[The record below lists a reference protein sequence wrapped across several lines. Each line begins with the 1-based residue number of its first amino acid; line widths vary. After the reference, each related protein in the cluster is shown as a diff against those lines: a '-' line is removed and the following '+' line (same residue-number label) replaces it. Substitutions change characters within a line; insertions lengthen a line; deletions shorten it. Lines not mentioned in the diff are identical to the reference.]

1 MTVSDE
7 AFASKSK
14 LESSSIFIR
23 EFLNKRNYLEAKGL
37 PLFSYHTTE
46 DEYKRSKELL
56 RFRVPTN
63 LTLNDRDWCACF
75 CLFGAEWYRREYQSG
90 WSWAGIFEQL
100 GYELDANQRSKVIVK
115 GLTFWKRPINKHSVC
130 RSDFLGSVYAEGGL
144 PFGLLAAEGGRFQSL
159 FKRLLNEF
167 DRAKSFGQSP
177 LPFIEQQLTKLP
189 DAFQTQSTVTLL
201 HDMVSNLYGLIDTYE
216 LDKQSNPAKHLD
228 NLLPKWRNSFPIPLD
243 TKVGDDFLSVLLSSA
258 TQQRKVSKLRRERL
272 SLTQWVKESE
282 SLAFNSEITV
292 SNKLSVDLK
301 KQDLTA
307 PIVEVLIYEGDK
319 QIADLGMARAELVN
333 EQAIL
338 HMRKTKVTFT
348 RDVYEAPLKL
358 VVMQAGRIRLS
369 EAIPG
374 SWLPCDEMPLLL
386 NQKEKLTV
394 IGVGS
399 HSKKADSLTAIVAGS
414 AEVFDCNAQIFKDL
428 SLDNYRLITFSG
440 ELSVNYFSD
449 SKTDNYGLS
458 TKLDS
463 FHKEAVHI
471 SGEIFEFETVTG
483 YPVYKGVPKI
493 ACDYPHTK
501 ILIGENDLT
510 QLGNNCN
517 FFGRQVLRI
526 KDGQKTL
533 YRRKLAI
540 LPKDFELGLHAGN
553 KSNLGCLTIQS
564 DKPFLYSISKDIA
577 NKAVVINGGKRIEL
591 EANGAPPPAFEMQ
604 IQANLLSDPISLKLP
619 FPSKGA
625 LLFDGSG
632 RELPYLFSVDNL
644 LGARINLFKEANKP
658 SSLFEIELKAP
669 TSAPGNTSYLFQY
682 KVDKFVEEVNLFDL
696 REKIKSL
703 LATAQSSELDAVV
716 RMVISG
722 DGVQT
727 KQYTIGRYALY
738 GSKEDNLLSFEA
750 DKQVDFSGLKVELLN
765 LANPEQNCETL
776 TQRSSGEVHIGKFE
790 LPLVVKTPHL
800 AIPSQN
806 STYQFRPIFIP
817 SSHSIDAPVHIKSLG
832 KAAELYH
839 PVHNKSAFDAV
850 LEQMTNDFEHSGWGY
865 FDCLLDKYAHL
876 PALTFEAF
884 KALVKHP
891 KCLILLPLVTKLNT
905 EKVMQTIQT
914 EFNIVWE
921 LLPIGQWKSALNKYE
936 YYLGE
941 LGLPQILVNK
951 YISEKASS
959 ICSFLGL
966 PEFFS
971 LKRNSQ
977 NMYSVL
983 IDIRREELLRDNS
996 DVDIRWPQQYQLPL
1010 QKWVNQNY
1018 PHLVQ
1023 FKVPNKFQAAVI
1035 YFPIAAAVV
1044 AATDTS
1050 WEEVLSTDSV
1060 NYFLLRQLMEFDRNW
1075 FDSIYQCALCFFI
1088 QE

>member
-1 MTVSDE
+1 MDRNEVLERNIKVESISAFISD
-7 AFASKSK
+7 
-14 LESSSIFIR
+14 
-23 EFLNKRNYLEAKGL
+23 FLIKRNNPEPSGS
-37 PLFSYHTTE
+37 PLFSYQTTE
-46 DEYKRSKELL
+46 IEY
-56 RFRVPTN
+56 N
-63 LTLNDRDWCACF
+63 LIKVKLSYRNQNSSSLNYRYWCACF
-75 CLFGAEWYRREYQSG
+75 CLFSAEWYRREYQSG
-90 WSWAGIFEQL
+90 WSWTGIFKQL
-100 GYELDANQRSKVIVK
+100 GFELDATQRSKVIEK
-115 GLTFWKRPINKHSVC
+115 GLTFWKRPINKHSAS
-130 RSDFLGSVYAEGGL
+130 RNDYLGSVFAEGGL
-144 PFGLLAAEGGRFQSL
+144 PFALLAAEGSRFQNL

-216 LDKQSNPAKHLD
+216 LDKQSNPVKHLD

-243 TKVGDDFLSVLLSSA
+243 TKVGDEFLSILLSSA
-258 TQQRKVSKLRRERL
+258 TQQRKVSKLKRERL
-272 SLTQWVKESE
+272 RLTQWVKDSE
-282 SLAFNSEITV
+282 SLVFNSEITV
-292 SNKLSVDLK
+292 SNKLSVDLN

-307 PIVEVLIYEGDK
+307 PIVEVLIYEGSK
-319 QIADLGMARAELVN
+319 QVADLGMARAELAN
-333 EQAIL
+333 EQIIL
-338 HMRKTKVTFT
+338 HMRKTKVMFT

-369 EAIPG
+369 EEIPG

-386 NQKEKLTV
+386 NQQERLSV

-399 HSKKADSLTAIVAGS
+399 HSKKTDCLTALVAGS
-414 AEVFDCNAQIFKDL
+414 AEIFDDNAQIIDDFSVDT
-428 SLDNYRLITFSG
+428 YRLITFSG

-449 SKTDNYGLS
+449 LKTDSYELS

-463 FHKEAVHI
+463 FHKEVVYI
-471 SGEIFEFETVTG
+471 SGDIFEFETVTG
-483 YPVYKGVPKI
+483 YPVYKGVPKVS
-493 ACDYPHTK
+493 CDYPHTQ
-501 ILIGENDLT
+501 ILIGENDIA
-510 QLGNNCN
+510 QLGSSSN

-526 KDGQKTL
+526 KDGKKTL
-533 YRRKLAI
+533 YRRKLAV
-540 LPKDFELGLHAGN
+540 LPKEFELGLHAGN
-553 KSNLGCLTIQS
+553 KSNLGCLAIQT
-564 DKPFLYSISKDIA
+564 DKPFVYSISKEIT

-591 EANGAPPPAFEMQ
+591 EAIGAPPPYFEMQ
-604 IQANLLSDPISLKLP
+604 IQANLLADPISIKLP

-625 LLFDGSG
+625 LLFDGVG
-632 RELPYLFSVDNL
+632 RELPYLISVDNL
-644 LGARINLFKEANKP
+644 LGARINLFKETHKP

-669 TSAPGNTSYLFQY
+669 TSARGNTSYFFQY

-738 GSKEDNLLSFEA
+738 GSKKDNLLSFEA

-765 LANPEQNCETL
+765 LANPEQNRETL
-776 TQRSSGEVHIGKFE
+776 TQRRSGEVHIGKFE
-790 LPLVVKTPHL
+790 LPLVVNTPHL
-800 AIPSQN
+800 AIPSAN
-806 STYQFRPIFIP
+806 SIYQFRPVFIP
-817 SSHSIDAPVHIKSLG
+817 PSHSIDVPHQVKSLG

-839 PVHNKSAFDAV
+839 PVHNKSVFDAV
-850 LEQMTNDFEHSGWGY
+850 LNQMTNDIEHSGWKY
-865 FDCLLDKYAHL
+865 LDCILDKYAHL

-884 KALVKHP
+884 KALVKNP
-891 KCLILLPLVTKLNT
+891 KCLMLLPFATKLNT
-905 EKVMQTIQT
+905 EKVMQTMQT

-936 YYLGE
+936 NYLGE
-941 LGLPQILVNK
+941 LGIPQILVNK
-951 YISEKASS
+951 HTSEKVSS

-966 PEFFS
+966 PEFFA
-971 LKRNSQ
+971 LKSSSQ

-996 DVDIRWPQQYQLPL
+996 DVDIRWPQQYQLSL
-1010 QKWVNQNY
+1010 EKWINHNY
-1018 PHLVQ
+1018 PHLTQ

-1050 WEEVLSTDSV
+1050 WKEVLSTDSV

>member
-1 MTVSDE
+1 MNMNEVFVSDTKAE
-7 AFASKSK
+7 NSATFLSFFLDNRKLLQPDSK
-14 LESSSIFIR
+14 
-23 EFLNKRNYLEAKGL
+23 
-37 PLFSYHTTE
+37 PLFSYQTSE
-46 DEYKRSKELL
+46 IEYIRLKTLL
-56 RFRVPTN
+56 RHRYPTSSTFDSSN
-63 LTLNDRDWCACF
+63 WCASV
-75 CLFGAEWYRREYQSG
+75 CLFGAEWYRREYVTG

-100 GYELDANQRSKVIVK
+100 GYELDANQRSKVIIK
-115 GLTFWKRPINKHSVC
+115 GLTFWRRPINKHSEK
-130 RSDFLGSVYAEGGL
+130 RNDYLGSIYAEGGL
-144 PFGLLAAEGGRFQSL
+144 PFALLASEGSRFQSL

-189 DAFQTQSTVTLL
+189 DAFQAQSTVTLL

-258 TQQRKVSKLRRERL
+258 TQQRKVSKLKSERL
-272 SLTQWVKESE
+272 RLTQWVKDSE

-292 SNKLSVDLK
+292 SNKLSVDLN

-319 QIADLGMARAELVN
+319 QIAELGMARAELVN

-414 AEVFDCNAQIFKDL
+414 AEVFEGNAQIINDL
-428 SLDNYRLITFSG
+428 SVDNYRLITFSG

-449 SKTDNYGLS
+449 SKTDSYGLS

-471 SGEIFEFETVTG
+471 SGDIFEFETVTG

-493 ACDYPHTK
+493 ACDYPHTQ
-501 ILIGENDLT
+501 ILIGETDIANLT
-510 QLGNNCN
+510 DSSIY
-517 FFGRQVLRI
+517 FGRQILRV

-540 LPKDFELGLHAGN
+540 LPTDLEFSLCAGDRPN
-553 KSNLGCLTIQS
+553 QGSVTIQS
-564 DKPFLYSISKDIA
+564 SKPFIYSIAKEIKSNAIA
-577 NKAVVINGGKRIEL
+577 INRGKKIEL
-591 EANGAPPPAFEMQ
+591 EAGGIPSPYFEMQ
-604 IQANLLSDPISLKLP
+604 IQANLLSDPINLKLP

-625 LLFDGSG
+625 LLFDGKG
-632 RELPYLFSVDNL
+632 RELPYLISVDGL
-644 LGARINLFKEANKP
+644 LGARINLFKEAHKV

-669 TSAPGNTSYLFQY
+669 TSAPGNASYIFQY

-703 LATAQSSELDAVV
+703 LATAKSSQLDEVV
-716 RMVISG
+716 RMIISG

-738 GSKEDNLLSFEA
+738 GSNENNLLSFET
-750 DKQVDFSGLKVELLN
+750 DKQIDFSGLKVELLN

-806 STYQFRPIFIP
+806 STYQFRPVFIP
-817 SSHSIDAPVHIKSLG
+817 SSHSIDAPLHIKSLG

-891 KCLILLPLVTKLNT
+891 KCLMLLPFVTKLNT

-971 LKRNSQ
+971 LKRSSQ

-1023 FKVPNKFQAAVI
+1023 FEVPNKFQAAVI